1 MAKHGRV
8 NNNASEFLLLVHPY
22 YWTNSLP
29 GSRLCWMGFVNILYW
44 SFPFW
49 AEKWIELIKPDLT
62 CFEFEITFCQNY
74 VGKFQGNPVKFWSI
88 KKVPKSATTTHYS
101 CQKLGADD
109 VSSGENTSVTTMFAP
124 NRKFD
129 PWSLWLSRFSQL
141 KSSDPCWKAISD
153 RRGIKL
159 IQRGRKK
166 SASLPGKLLKTSSP
180 PFNHIS
186 QLRVGNSCGFRAS
199 IWFSHKTM

>member
-1 MAKHGRV
+1 MAKHSRV
-8 NNNASEFLLLVHPY
+8 NNNASEFLLLAHPY

-62 CFEFEITFCQNY
+62 CFEFEVTFFFCQNY
-74 VGKFQGNPVKFWSI
+74 VGKFQGNPVKFWAI
-88 KKVPKSATTTHYS
+88 KKVPQSATTTHYS

-109 VSSGENTSVTTMFAP
+109 VSSGENTSVTT

-141 KSSDPCWKAISD
+141 KSPDPRWKAISD